1 MKIPSLLS
9 KNIIPVIRVQK
20 VNNQK
25 QQKVPNKK
33 IPVLLQKQNG

>member
-9 KNIIPVIRVQK
+9 KSIVPVIRVQK
-20 VNNQK
+20 LNNQK
-25 QQKVPNKK
+25 QQKPPDKK